1 MSTES
6 PKTPADVE
14 PTPTGTVTG
23 ATTCVPEPIPPE
35 PLVVAPELEPVAGVV
50 DAAGPAAVEPPNTPT
65 DDEPR
70 FTGAAIGAT
79 TCVPEPMPFE
89 PLVVEPAGA
98 ELEPAAGAVPAGV
111 EAAGA
116 EPADESPK
124 TPADV
129 EPTVTGTVTGAT
141 TCVAEPMPFEPLV
154 VAPAG
159 AEAAGVEAAG
169 AELADESPSTPADVE
184 PTVTGTVTGA
194 TTCVPEAAPFEPL
207 VVAPA
212 GAEAA
217 GAVDDD
223 AGPVAVEPPNK
234 PTDDE
239 PRFTGAV
246 IGATTCVPEPMPLEP
261 LVPAAGAAPDVPD
274 GAAVPEVAVDVPRI
288 PSEVLLTLTG
298 AVTGATTWVPERVP
312 LLPLVVSA
320 ALAAVALRTMTPPAK
335 QVPIRHVRMVV
346 FMVVFS

>member
-6 PKTPADVE
+6 PKTLADVE

-35 PLVVAPELEPVAGVV
+35 PLVVAPELEPVAGAV
-50 DAAGPAAVEPPNTPT
+50 DEAGPAAVEPPNTPT

-98 ELEPAAGAVPAGV
+98 ELEPAAGAVD
-111 EAAGA
+111 EAGA
-116 EPADESPK
+116 ELADESPK

-141 TCVAEPMPFEPLV
+141 TCVPEPAPPEPLV
-154 VAPAG
+154 VEPAG
-159 AEAAGVEAAG
+159 AEAAGAVDEAG
-169 AELADESPSTPADVE
+169 AELADESPRTPADVE

-194 TTCVPEAAPFEPL
+194 TTCVPEAAPPEPL
-207 VVAPA
+207 VVTPA

-261 LVPAAGAAPDVPD
+261 LVTAAGAAPDVPD
-274 GAAVPEVAVDVPRI
+274 GAAVPEVAFEVPRT